1 MKFSPILISTL
12 LTVASLQAEDA
23 AKKLD
28 TAPASTAATEIKH
41 ADAKEAKELLDA
53 NAKAAADNKE
63 AKIIVVDVRTEDE
76 YKEGHIAGS
85 KNIDINRAGFE
96 EKLAALDKTKPILVH
111 CAAGGRST
119 KSLESFKKLGFKT
132 VTHLDGGFKDWKKA
146 GNPVEK

>member
-1 MKFSPILISTL
+1 MKFTPILISSL
-12 LTVASLQAEDA
+12 LSVASIQAEDA
-23 AKKLD
+23 KKAD
-28 TAPASTAATEIKH
+28 APAATATATEIKH
-41 ADAKEAKELLDA
+41 ADAKEAKALLDA

-63 AKIIVVDVRTEDE
+63 AKIVVVDVRTEDE

-96 EKLAALDKTKPILVH
+96 EKLAELDKTKPILVH

-119 KSLESFKKLGFKT
+119 KSLETFKKLGFKT